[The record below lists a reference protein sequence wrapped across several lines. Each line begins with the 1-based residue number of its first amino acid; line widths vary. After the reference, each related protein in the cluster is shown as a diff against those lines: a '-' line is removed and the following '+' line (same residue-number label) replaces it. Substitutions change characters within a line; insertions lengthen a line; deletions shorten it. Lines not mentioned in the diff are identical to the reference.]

1 MSPLRSGGRNTSGA
15 SPVKGKSIN
24 DKNTTKLEVTITRE
38 NLRHKIYEKIYKG
51 ETMDQLEMFPN

>member
-15 SPVKGKSIN
+15 SPGRGKSIN
-24 DKNTTKLEVTITRE
+24 DNNTTKLEVAITREDRE

-51 ETMDQLEMFPN
+51 